1 MTLASAAKV
10 GVKAAAQM
18 SQPSLDEIPNT
29 AGEAPPPSAGAP
41 PPDAPRSRMAAFA
54 ITTATLL
61 ATFAVAFVGGT
72 IAKFLNFPLPW
83 MTGSLLLTAALG
95 LAGVPVRSLWQ
106 ARAAGQF
113 VTGAAVGTTFTP
125 AILVTMLTLLPA
137 IMLGALISVAIA
149 VVGALILIRIVPSI
163 DARTAALATMPGG
176 VIEMAN
182 IAKRIDADPL
192 PIMVLQTMRVGLT
205 VCAAPFVVT
214 ALAESGARNVVAQG
228 EVMSWLTVLALMG
241 ASLVGGF
248 ALNRFALPNA
258 WFLGSLFVM
267 AALGAMGLIPG
278 RVPEPILV
286 VAQVII
292 GMTIGTQYKHE
303 FLTKLLRLLLASLV
317 TVPFALVMLAL
328 LAAIYSVL
336 LGLPMTTLVLALA
349 PAGIAEMALTGKVL
363 GLDAALI
370 TGFQIVRIVMT
381 MGLAAWTA
389 LRFERL
395 MARWGTPRS

>member
-1 MTLASAAKV
+1 MSQRSLDDRPIEATATP
-10 GVKAAAQM
+10 AAA
-18 SQPSLDEIPNT
+18 P
-29 AGEAPPPSAGAP
+29 A
-41 PPDAPRSRMAAFA
+41 DARATPKDIA
-54 ITTATLL
+54 ITAAILL
-61 ATFAVAFVGGT
+61 ATFAVAFAGGY
-72 IAKFLNFPLPW
+72 IAKLLHFPLPW
-83 MTGSLLLTAALG
+83 MTGALMITAALG

-125 AILVTMLTLLPA
+125 AILLTVLTLLPM
-137 IMLGALISVAIA
+137 IMLGALISIAIA
-149 VVGALILIRIVPSI
+149 VVGALILMRLVAV
-163 DARTAALATMPGG
+163 DAKTAALATMPGG

-214 ALAESGARNVVAQG
+214 ALAEAGARNVVTHG
-228 EVMSWLTVLALMG
+228 EVMSWLTVLMLMG

-248 ALNRFALPNA
+248 FLNRFALPNA

-267 AALGAMGLIPG
+267 AALGAAGLIPG

-292 GMTIGTQYKHE
+292 GMTIGTQYRHE
-303 FLTKLLRLLLASLV
+303 FLTRLFRLLMASLV
-317 TVPFALVMLAL
+317 TVPFALTMLAL
-328 LAAIYSVL
+328 LAALYSAV

-349 PAGIAEMALTGKVL
+349 PAGIAEMALTGKIL

-381 MGLAAWTA
+381 MGLAAWVA
-389 LRFERL
+389 RRFER
-395 MARWGTPRS
+395 WVEPPR

>member
-1 MTLASAAKV
+1 MSQPALDETPTKTRDASPQSAAGASAA
-10 GVKAAAQM
+10 
-18 SQPSLDEIPNT
+18 NT
-29 AGEAPPPSAGAP
+29 PPQRAKDIAV
-41 PPDAPRSRMAAFA
+41 
-54 ITTATLL
+54 TASILL
-61 ATFAVAFVGGT
+61 ATFAVAFAGGA

-83 MTGSLLLTAALG
+83 MTGALMITAALG

-113 VTGAAVGTTFTP
+113 VTGAAVGTTFT
-125 AILVTMLTLLPA
+125 ASILVTILTLLPA
-137 IMLGALISVAIA
+137 IMLGALASIAIA
-149 VVGALILIRIVPSI
+149 AVGSLILMRIVPSI
-163 DARTAALATMPGG
+163 DAKTAALATMPGG

-214 ALAESGARNVVAQG
+214 ALAEAGARNVVAQG
-228 EVMSWLTVLALMG
+228 EVMSWLTVLALMS
-241 ASLVGGF
+241 ASLAGGF
-248 ALNRFALPNA
+248 FLNRFALPNA

-267 AALGAMGLIPG
+267 AALGAAGLIPG
-278 RVPEPILV
+278 RVPDPILV

-303 FLTKLLRLLLASLV
+303 FLTRLLRLLLASLV
-317 TVPFALVMLAL
+317 TVPFALAMLAL
-328 LAAIYSVL
+328 LAALYSYA
-336 LGLPMTTLVLALA
+336 LGLPVTTLVLALA
-349 PAGIAEMALTGKVL
+349 PAGIAEMALTGKIL

-381 MGLAAWTA
+381 MGLAAFVA
-389 LRFERL
+389 RRFER
-395 MARWGTPRS
+395 WVEK

>member
-1 MTLASAAKV
+1 
-10 GVKAAAQM
+10 M
-18 SQPSLDEIPNT
+18 SQPSLDDIPAQPNGPSPQS
-29 AGEAPPPSAGAP
+29 AADAPAE
-41 PPDAPRSRMAAFA
+41 APRSRLAETAVTAA
-54 ITTATLL
+54 ILL
-61 ATFAVAFVGGT
+61 ATFAVAFVGGA
-72 IAKFLNFPLPW
+72 IGKWLNFPLPW
-83 MTGSLLLTAALG
+83 MTGALMITAALG

-125 AILVTMLTLLPA
+125 AILLTVLTLLPA
-137 IMLGALISVAIA
+137 IMLGALISIAIA
-149 VVGALILIRIVPSI
+149 AVGSLILMRLVAV
-163 DARTAALATMPGG
+163 DAKTAALATMPGG

-214 ALAESGARNVVAQG
+214 ALAEAGARNVVTQG
-228 EVMSWLTVLALMG
+228 EVMSWWTVATLMG
-241 ASLVGGF
+241 ASFVGGF
-248 ALNRFALPNA
+248 FLNRFALPNA

-267 AALGAMGLIPG
+267 AALGALSLISG

-292 GMTIGTQYKHE
+292 GMTIGTQFKHE
-303 FLTKLLRLLLASLV
+303 FLTRLLRLLLASLV
-317 TVPFALVMLAL
+317 TVPFALLMLAL
-328 LAAIYSVL
+328 LAALYSYA
-336 LGLPMTTLVLALA
+336 LGLPVTTLVLSLA

-370 TGFQIVRIVMT
+370 TGFQIVRIIMT
-381 MGLAAWTA
+381 MGLAAWVA
-389 LRFERL
+389 RRFER
-395 MARWGTPRS
+395 MVGK

>member
-1 MTLASAAKV
+1 
-10 GVKAAAQM
+10 M
-18 SQPSLDEIPNT
+18 SQPSLDEVPARSSDT
-29 AGEAPPPSAGAP
+29 S
-41 PPDAPRSRMAAFA
+41 PPDAPAADA
-54 ITTATLL
+54 SQSTPKDIAVTTLILL
-61 ATFAVAFVGGT
+61 ATFAVAFAGGYV
-72 IAKFLNFPLPW
+72 AKLLNFPLPW
-83 MTGSLLLTAALG
+83 MTGALMITAALG

-125 AILVTMLTLLPA
+125 AIMLTILTLLPA
-137 IMLGALISVAIA
+137 IMLGALASIAIA
-149 VVGALILIRIVPSI
+149 VVGSLILMRIVPTV

-182 IAKRIDADPL
+182 IAKRVDADPL

-214 ALAESGARNVVAQG
+214 ALAEAGARNVVTQG
-228 EVMSWLTVLALMG
+228 EVMSWLTVLALMS

-248 ALNRFALPNA
+248 FLNRFALPNA

-267 AALGAMGLIPG
+267 AALGAAGLIPG
-278 RVPEPILV
+278 RVPEPILI

-292 GMTIGTQYKHE
+292 GMTIGTQFKHE
-303 FLTKLLRLLLASLV
+303 FLTRLLRLLLASLV
-317 TVPFALVMLAL
+317 TVPFALAMLAL
-328 LAAIYSVL
+328 LAALYSLL
-336 LGLPMTTLVLALA
+336 LGLPVTTLVLALA
-349 PAGIAEMALTGKVL
+349 PAGIAEMALTGKIL

-389 LRFERL
+389 RRFERL
-395 MARWGTPRS
+395 VAPRIQ